1 MIDSLGYRNEY
12 VEDGTYPPQR
22 HMTDSLGYWNE
33 YVEDGSVLEKADW
46 DDGTEE
52 VTVTLTRGDLEQI
65 DDALRRKFIAVKNG
79 RSEVLHAVSRVRRAL
94 S

>member
-1 MIDSLGYRNEY
+1 M
-12 VEDGTYPPQR
+12 TAPHQR

-33 YVEDGSVLEKADW
+33 HVEDGNVLEKADW

-52 VTVTLTRGDLEQI
+52 VTISLTRNDLEQI
-65 DDALRRKFIAVKNG
+65 DDALRRKFIAVKKG
-79 RSEVLHAVSRVRRAL
+79 RSEVLHAVARVRRAL